1 MAGISQAESAE
12 DFEEVGAE
20 DAMKIRL
27 AGLRKLAEDLAE
39 VFRLREKGEAELYYK
54 ASSKPLSRPGLC

>member
-1 MAGISQAESAE
+1 
-12 DFEEVGAE
+12 
-20 DAMKIRL
+20 MKIRL

-54 ASSKPLSRPGLC
+54 VSILPRTTGYAFIRYSHIKH